1 MTSRALACAGWSPGF
16 DLDIQQTF
24 ETKRQQIH
32 TLQEGLPFGEVPV
45 APKISTLVFANAFFR
60 SCATLLS
67 GADIVRVSSLV
78 NSKLQINVTC

>member
-1 MTSRALACAGWSPGF
+1 MTAWAPACAGWSPGF

-45 APKISTLVFANAFFR
+45 A
-60 SCATLLS
+60 
-67 GADIVRVSSLV
+67 
-78 NSKLQINVTC
+78 SKMTHPAVGP